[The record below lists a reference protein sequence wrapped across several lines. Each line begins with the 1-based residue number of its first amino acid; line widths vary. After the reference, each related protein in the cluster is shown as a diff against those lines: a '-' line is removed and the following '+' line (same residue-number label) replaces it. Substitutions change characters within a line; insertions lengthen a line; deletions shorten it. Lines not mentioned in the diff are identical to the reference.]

1 MSTFPVIIML
11 SQVGSS
17 PAEGWVAQGRRAAA
31 CDLVQRLGHVRNV
44 GEIFVLA
51 ADSMDRE
58 ALVQQGAVPL
68 ASSAGSFHFGRVLT
82 NIILENHFRRTAYF
96 GGGSAPLMTAD
107 LLQEVFD
114 RVDRVE
120 QPFALVNNYHSTDW
134 LVTNQGD
141 VFPRIQDRLER
152 DNSLGWVLDH
162 EADCEVQVADFGAAS
177 RVDIDTPSDLLLLHR
192 HPALG
197 DALLRFIEGA
207 PPECLDVV
215 DDLLAVMSTPASTVT
230 LIGRTSPQ
238 VWKTLNDETQIWI
251 RAFAEERGMI
261 ASRRFERR
269 EVRSLVGETLEDWGA
284 QRFVEFITN
293 TSDGVLWDTRVWMAH
308 RGRWPSTADRFAS
321 DLGWAEAI
329 QDETLKRLTHIVGQ
343 SAIPILLGGHGV
355 VAGGIYALLESRKN
369 ADHQPSRNDR
379 QS

>member
-114 RVDRVE
+114 RVDRME

-162 EADCEVQVADFGAAS
+162 EVDCEVQVADFGAAS

-215 DDLLAVMSTPASTVT
+215 DDLLAVMSTPASTLT

-343 SAIPILLGGHGV
+343 SAIPIILGGHGV